1 MRILA
6 TFSASACIFA
16 VSALAADGVLA
27 QKRAQLSEL
36 QRKSETLDNKI
47 RSCNKSKN
55 SWKVATVIG
64 SVGTAATATGA
75 VVQAVQLNKAK
86 KAGDTENTTE
96 TAKTEKSK

>member
-6 TFSASACIFA
+6 TFFACIFA
-16 VSALAADGVLA
+16 VSALADDSVLA

-36 QRKSETLDNKI
+36 QRKSETLDNEI

-75 VVQAVQLNKAK
+75 VVQAVKLNKAK
-86 KAGDTENTTE
+86 KAGDTEDTT
-96 TAKTEKSK
+96 TKTEKAK